1 MSSVSVEDFDPAVHC
16 NRMPEVALPA
26 TPRKVLVVTCGRF
39 RLEFLSRAQLEAA
52 IAYFRSPSGSTRMHV
67 DGGDHW
73 EYQPWQSRLPAGI
86 NNRHNRA
93 KVLSAL
99 ESASAIAQAELP

>member
-1 MSSVSVEDFDPAVHC
+1 
-16 NRMPEVALPA
+16 
-26 TPRKVLVVTCGRF
+26 
-39 RLEFLSRAQLEAA
+39 
-52 IAYFRSPSGSTRMHV
+52 MHV